1 MLTFFLAWFY
11 LFLKLSLFNNPL
23 CHSEVALGNWR
34 IPKKLDS
41 VKVIYYKKQFEA
53 MLEMKKKFLLFLA
66 LVLVGVLFFSSVPAL
81 AGANPGRGKSLAEAR
96 KTLEQELLP
105 LAGAGFVGITHSE
118 ADGEITVFVENEQ
131 AKQRVPR
138 SFDGYAVRTEVTGK
152 IQAFST
158 QVAEPLAGVSAERLG
173 VVRPL
178 VGGISLSAYDASWSH
193 VYAGTMG
200 MVTYNDKILSNA
212 HVIAMNPDT
221 YNFLNTGT
229 PIIQPG
235 SYDGGNLS
243 KRVGE
248 LQKYINI
255 DFSPNAQNYADAAI
269 GSIDVGVNA
278 SPGEQ
283 FSETGDYWIEGWTN
297 VSQGDTVRKSGRTTG
312 VTSGEVLYPNVSV
325 VVSYGSKSAYF
336 ADQIVVTQ
344 DNWSFAQPGDS
355 GSAVDKDGKFVGLL
369 FAGSAGYVVI
379 CKAKYI
385 IDGLG
390 IAVEP
395 PVNQYSLTISS
406 TPGGNVTSPGEGT
419 YIYKAGTVVN
429 LTVQA
434 DTGNHYRFL
443 NWTGN
448 ATSAIGNITAA
459 STNITMNDSYSITA
473 SFALEPGWYSLTI
486 SSTPGGNVTE
496 PGMGTTY
503 VYGNSTVVNL
513 TAVSDTSNHYHFVEW
528 TGNATSA
535 IGNITAA
542 STNITMNDSYSIT
555 ANFALDPGYYSLT
568 ISSTPG
574 GNVTE
579 PGMGT
584 YVYSNSTV
592 VPLVAEA
599 DTGYQFIGWTGN
611 VTTIADVNAASTNI
625 TMNGSYF
632 ITANFALKPGW
643 YSLTISSTPGGNVTK
658 PGVGTYVYSNSTV
671 VPLVAEADTGYQFVG
686 WTGDVGTIGNVSAA
700 ETTITMNGSY
710 YITANF
716 GLWQPEPMVLLTVS
730 STRGGSVTTPGE
742 GTFLYPLGAN
752 VPLVAVPDE
761 GGRFV
766 KWSGDVSTIA
776 DAIAPSTT
784 ITMDNSYSVRADFS
798 GAGGCFIATA
808 AYGTPMAEEIQ
819 ILREFRDEY
828 LLTNAVGR
836 AFVDFY
842 YLVSPP
848 IAEFITAHPSLKPIV
863 RAELL
868 PAVAMSTIAVNTT
881 SVEKMVIVGLL
892 VLVSVVVAIWVTR
905 RRGRDSEYT

>member
-1 MLTFFLAWFY
+1 ME
-11 LFLKLSLFNNPL
+11 K
-23 CHSEVALGNWR
+23 E
-34 IPKKLDS
+34 KKL
-41 VKVIYYKKQFEA
+41 
-53 MLEMKKKFLLFLA
+53 LLLLA
-66 LVLVGVLFFSSVPAL
+66 LVVVGVLLFSSIPAS

-96 KTLEQELLP
+96 KALEQELLP
-105 LAGAGFVGITHSE
+105 LAGAGFVGIADSE
-118 ADGEITVFVENEQ
+118 AEGEITVFVENEQ
-131 AKQRVPR
+131 AKQRVPQ
-138 SFDGYAVRTEVTGK
+138 SFEGYAVRTEVTGK

-158 QVAEPLAGVSAERLG
+158 QVAEPLTDVSAERLG
-173 VVRPL
+173 EVRPL
-178 VGGISLSAYDASWSH
+178 VGGTSLSAYDASWAH
-193 VYAGTMG
+193 VYAGTLG
-200 MVTYNDKILSNA
+200 MVTYDDKILTNA

-221 YNFLNTGT
+221 YNFLSTGT

-235 SYDGGNLS
+235 SYDGG
-243 KRVGE
+243 RAGDHVGTLE
-248 LQKYINI
+248 KYIPIN
-255 DFSPNAQNYADAAI
+255 FAPNAKNYADAAI
-269 GSIDVGVNA
+269 GSIDNDVGA
-278 SPGEQ
+278 SAGEQ
-283 FSETGDYWIEGWTN
+283 FSETGDYWIGGWTS

-312 VTSGEVLYPNVSV
+312 VTSGEVLYPNVFV

-369 FAGSAGYVVI
+369 FAGSAGYAVI

-473 SFALEPGWYSLTI
+473 NFALEPSWHSLTI

-513 TAVSDTSNHYHFVEW
+513 TAVNYTGYQFVGW
-528 TGNATSA
+528 TGN
-535 IGNITAA
+535 ITTIADVNAA

-555 ANFALDPGYYSLT
+555 ANFAL
-568 ISSTPG
+568 
-574 GNVTE
+574 E
-579 PGMGT
+579 
-584 YVYSNSTV
+584 
-592 VPLVAEA
+592 
-599 DTGYQFIGWTGN
+599 
-611 VTTIADVNAASTNI
+611 
-625 TMNGSYF
+625 
-632 ITANFALKPGW
+632 PGW
-643 YSLTISSTPGGNVTK
+643 YSLTISSTPGGSVAE
-658 PGVGTYVYSNSTV
+658 PGMGTYVYSNNTV

-686 WTGDVGTIGNVSAA
+686 WTGNITTIADVNAASTNITMNDSYSITASFALKPGWYSLTISSTPGGSVAEPGEGTYVYSNNTVVPIVAEADTGYQFVGWTGNVGTIGNVSAT
-700 ETTITMNGSY
+700 ETTITMNDSY

-716 GLWQPEPMVLLTVS
+716 GLWQPEPRVLLTVS

-742 GTFLYPLGAN
+742 GIFLYPLGAK

-761 GGRFV
+761 GGQFV
-766 KWSGDVSTIA
+766 KWSGDLSTIA
-776 DAIAPSTT
+776 NVIAPSTT

-798 GAGGCFIATA
+798 GAGACFIATA
-808 AYGTPMAEEIQ
+808 AYGTPMAAEVQ
-819 ILREFRDEY
+819 TLRDFRDEY
-828 LLTNAVGR
+828 LLTNPVGQ
-836 AFVDFY
+836 ALVDVY
-842 YLVSPP
+842 YDVSPP
-848 IAEFITAHPSLKPIV
+848 IAEFITEHPSLKPIV
-863 RAELL
+863 RAGLV
-868 PAVAMSTIAVNTT
+868 PAVAMSTVAVNT
-881 SVEKMVIVGLL
+881 SPVEKIAIIGLL
-892 VLVSVVVAIWVTR
+892 ILVSVAVAIWAMR
-905 RRGRDSEYT
+905 WRARDLEHI